1 MADKKFIDFYKKNLE
16 ETKRKIKA
24 SVTDDLLI
32 VQIINNID
40 DLNKII
46 NILAK
51 DLREWYSY
59 YNPEFSK
66 EIQDHARFVELILS
80 GKDKKIK
87 QSMGAELSKEDL
99 KPIFN
104 LAKKIKDVFEFRD
117 EQEIC
122 LEKMMKKVMP
132 NATAVAGS
140 VIGARLLQHAGSLKR
155 LIMLPSS
162 TVQLLGAEKAL
173 FRHIKSGSK
182 CPKYG
187 VLHEHPLIMK
197 ANRKDHGK
205 IARALADKISI
216 AARVDYFKGKFI
228 GDELIKGLEERF
240 G

>member
-1 MADKKFIDFYKKNLE
+1 MKFDDIYRKNLE
-16 ETKRKIKA
+16 ETKKKIKE
-24 SVTDDLLI
+24 SVTDDILI
-32 VQIINNID
+32 VQAINNVD

-66 EIQDHARFVELILS
+66 ETEDHSNFVNAILS

-87 QSMGAELSKEDL
+87 NGMGADISKDDL
-99 KPIFN
+99 KPMISV
-104 LAKKIKDVFEFRD
+104 AKRIKDLFELRD
-117 EQEIC
+117 EQEIY
-122 LEKMMKKVMP
+122 LEKMMKKIMP
-132 NATAVAGS
+132 NVHAIAGS
-140 VIGARLLQHAGSLKR
+140 VIGARLLQHAGTLKR
-155 LIMLPSS
+155 LMLLPSS

-173 FRHIKSGSK
+173 FRHIMSGSK

-197 ANRKDHGK
+197 ANRKDHGR

-216 AARVDYFKGKFI
+216 ASRIDYFKGKFI
-228 GDELIKGLEERF
+228 GDELMKGIEEKF
-240 G
+240 K